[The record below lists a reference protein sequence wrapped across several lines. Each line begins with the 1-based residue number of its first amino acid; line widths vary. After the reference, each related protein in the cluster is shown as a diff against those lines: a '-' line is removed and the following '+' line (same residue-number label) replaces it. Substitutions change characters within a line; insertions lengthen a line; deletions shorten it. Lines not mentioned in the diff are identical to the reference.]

1 MPLFSL
7 KELITQSAK
16 QLKYL
21 RDFPNKKKK
30 PTEAQYEGISFQ
42 DKIANS
48 IYGVISQEMGNF
60 IPFNGNRIYF
70 SCDIVGRDFVIETKN
85 VQNEYKDYYLNS
97 CLLQCAAYKSAILSV
112 GNKLVTSK
120 FYSNRTGKE
129 VSFTLNPYFRYFLFF
144 GEKQKFEVITHQPNE
159 IINFYIDKA
168 KASFSYDEA
177 KKFDELYKHKEFE
190 ILSNLFDYR
199 RIS

>member
-70 SCDIVGRDFVIETKN
+70 SCDIVGLRPYRRE
-85 VQNEYKDYYLNS
+85 S
-97 CLLQCAAYKSAILSV
+97 
-112 GNKLVTSK
+112 LVEHIVSM
-120 FYSNRTGKE
+120 GKP
-129 VSFTLNPYFRYFLFF
+129 VS
-144 GEKQKFEVITHQPNE
+144 
-159 IINFYIDKA
+159 
-168 KASFSYDEA
+168 
-177 KKFDELYKHKEFE
+177 E
-190 ILSNLFDYR
+190 ILERQIGIKPCQIAFSACDGTVDILLSDDIER
-199 RIS
+199 RSVEVDARQ